1 MRQVACQLSRKGLTH
16 RPNLNR
22 LNVLQGITFST
33 LKYNL
38 LELFFSLTQQI
49 ELIEHDKIMSKKK
62 SLKSLELI
70 DSLI

>member
-38 LELFFSLTQQI
+38 LELFFRFDTADI
-49 ELIEHDKIMSKKK
+49 AN
-62 SLKSLELI
+62 
-70 DSLI
+70 